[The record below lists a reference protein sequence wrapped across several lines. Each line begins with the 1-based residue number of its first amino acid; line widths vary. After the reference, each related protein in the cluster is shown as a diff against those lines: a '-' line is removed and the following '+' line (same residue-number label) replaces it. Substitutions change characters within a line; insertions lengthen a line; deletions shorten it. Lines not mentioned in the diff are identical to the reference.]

1 MNMGIYKKLA
11 SWLAIFAILFAFFAP
26 TVSEAT
32 SADNHS
38 NVIYQKICS
47 DSGIKS
53 VPVQLPS
60 GNHQDGF
67 LSHIDHCAFCCS
79 SSNTPLIYSGFAL
92 IELSHDKS
100 QVWIVHSY
108 DSPIIQSAQKV
119 SNPPQAPPAV

>member
-11 SWLAIFAILFAFFAP
+11 SWMAIFAILFAFFAP
-26 TVSEAT
+26 TFSEARL
-32 SADNHS
+32 ADNHS
-38 NVIYQKICS
+38 SVIYQKICS

-67 LSHIDHCAFCCS
+67 LSHIDHCVFCCS
-79 SSNTPLIYSGFAL
+79 SSNTPVIYSGSAL
-92 IELSHDKS
+92 MELSHDKS
-100 QVWIVHSY
+100 QVWIIHSY
-108 DSPIIQSAQKV
+108 DSPIIQSPQKV